1 MNDPNIYTHEQ
12 VEEIAQRAAQY
23 ALEQVLKPPNLE
35 KEIGLFPEGDDTMN
49 KRVRDKVQ
57 INGETHWIGGYCNQ
71 DLYDAYLKL
80 MTKKGLITWNDD
92 CKPIP
97 LFGDYIKEYYD
108 TYKQGQESN
117 TIINRNRNIK
127 NHILPQFGNIRI
139 DQITTSDIQKWMN
152 ALSDQYSN
160 ETLLKIKNTMSPV
173 FDAAVEDN
181 LIQRNPFQSRH
192 LVIGGKETIHHKAIP
207 RDKMQEI
214 RSHLHD
220 LDLRE
225 MIVCALLSY
234 TGMRLE
240 EVLGLMWSDID
251 DNTIHIRRAVVHP
264 GRNLPEVKDPKT
276 KSSKRV
282 IPYPNELKQLLEPHR
297 SSGYLAYSKNGAD
310 GERPL
315 SFTESRRVIDK
326 IKKRFDLQGY
336 SAHDF
341 RDTCA
346 TEWRENGMPL
356 DVIAR
361 LLGHS
366 KTETTEKR
374 YVKYRD
380 DIFDTARSCM

>member
-1 MNDPNIYTHEQ
+1 MSNDKTYTQDE

-23 ALEQVLKPPNLE
+23 AVERILKPPNLDNG
-35 KEIGLFPEGDDTMN
+35 IGLFPKGDDTMN

-71 DLYDAYLKL
+71 DLYDAYARLL
-80 MTKKGLITWNDD
+80 TRHGLIIWNDD
-92 CKPIP
+92 APKP
-97 LFGDYIKEYYD
+97 LFGDYIKEYYA

-117 TIINRNRNIK
+117 TVINRQRNLR
-127 NHILPQFGNIRI
+127 NHILPRFGDVRI
-139 DQITTSDIQKWMN
+139 DRITTSDIQKWMN
-152 ALSDQYSN
+152 ELGKKYAN

-181 LIQRNPFQSRH
+181 LIQRNPFSSRH

-207 RDKMQEI
+207 REKMTEI
-214 RSHLHD
+214 RSRL
-220 LDLRE
+220 LELNLRE
-225 MIVCALLSY
+225 RMACALLSY

-240 EVLGLMWSDID
+240 EVLGLRWEDID
-251 DNTIHIRRAVVHP
+251 DVIHIRRAVVHP
-264 GRNLPEVKDPKT
+264 TRNMPEVKEPKT
-276 KSSKRV
+276 KTSRRD
-282 IPYPNELKQLLEPHR
+282 IPYPDELKNILEPHR
-297 SSGYLAYSKNGAD
+297 GKGYVVS

-315 SFTESRRVIDK
+315 SFTESRRVINK
-326 IKKRFDLQGY
+326 IREHFDLRGY

-361 LLGHS
+361 ILGHS

-374 YVKYRD
+374 YVKYRS
-380 DIFDTARSCM
+380 DIFDTAKAMM